1 MAFRYEVPIADGRV
15 IGFDSENQLTQEQ
28 GAEIANYLA
37 HQADQER
44 AQLEATASE
53 WRGPL
58 GFLQDTGLSLGKGL
72 AGLVGTAGDLATLF
86 GAEEGGKDLADAM
99 ANIQANL
106 QEAKTEKTKAQEQMF
121 AETEGFWDTL
131 GYLASNPMYTADLLV
146 EQVPQLFPIA
156 KAGQGA
162 RALAQT
168 VLKKEAGKAVERAGI
183 TGALGAGGAM
193 QGADIGMQTYDTTYQ
208 QLVDQGVSE
217 EEAAKQALSEARAD
231 AAQAAVVS
239 VGAGALVPGGTAV
252 ERALLGKLYKAPSKL
267 EGAVRDAG
275 IAATQ
280 GRLARTK
287 GAAKGFLGEA
297 TQEGVEEGGG
307 ALISGLTAAEY
318 DPTIDPFANVARQ
331 AAIGA
336 ALGGPFGGV
345 AGAVSANRQI
355 QAEAQQRILEQAQ
368 ELERQAVERAAAP
381 QPTTGQVDMFPEL
394 IPAEPTAVERERATR
409 AEARAR
415 IAAEQERRAVD
426 EARAAE
432 AAAQQELPLGAPAQP
447 VRVTQQA
454 VLDAAGIE
462 YTTMPNGQIR
472 PKKTLSKPQQQAL
485 RELSGLDL
493 TDPRQRARADAI
505 VGRISRS
512 DAKWATNLTAGFTT
526 LMEESQPAATR
537 VADEQAEI
545 AQQEADAA
553 RAAQARTEAT
563 EIRREDEQAAIQR
576 AFEDAIQREEDS
588 RRRVEAQAEQVR
600 ETATGTIPLTDAW
613 KQVARRQLAQN
624 QEQARMREQG
634 LDQMAEE
641 EAANFEL
648 DMQYVDER
656 VPEAP
661 PATKAIS
668 AIYAQQYTEA
678 QDVGDQQLID
688 AVDAEAKSVLGGR
701 TWGTVKG
708 GLTKGRRTQQQ
719 ALIAEARGEAA
730 PTQPDLFRDVVAE
743 RIAQREAPSEVTEGR
758 EAVRGVPRGRP
769 EAAVE
774 QPAAEP
780 RVEVAREQPEPEPAE
795 RAATPEAAGVAR
807 RGEPAVRDTGRARR
821 EPAALEEPAREREV
835 APAVAEAEAVAEE
848 PVAEPRR
855 ERAPEAARE
864 PVREVPPV
872 RPQVAPA
879 AEVVEAPP
887 AAEVA
892 EEVTT
897 EMPAS
902 LVPLQRAI
910 NSPTESNVGE
920 ALGAAQAEGYFSG
933 PEVTAFEKN
942 MRQKGVVGRMQVM
955 HIIASRISDA
965 AYFSNN
971 PEMVETMYAEINA
984 ATARAQ
990 QERKQILEDVPEVTE
1005 SMTLEEVKAAIR
1017 RAGQEYDA
1025 EQVKIAAELDKRYA
1039 DEDGKPMFSRMAFN
1053 GGQQQST
1060 VAELK
1065 RYGQKVI
1072 SRIKS
1077 VAPVEIVQSVDNLPE
1092 DIGATPLTRG
1102 VYHQGKVYIV
1112 ADNTSV
1118 FDFDTV
1124 LTHEV
1129 VGHLG
1134 LEQMLGKG
1142 AFNGLINQVNQ
1153 LKGTNEQVK
1162 RVLEDIKRAYT
1173 NVQGVYELS
1182 PEQEAREI
1190 LAHIAQAKTEYLT
1203 DSKIRRLWNN
1213 LKLKVKEWLV
1223 SRGMLEPSDLML
1235 DRLIHDAALHVQGG
1249 KSATRAGFHFL
1260 NSEYQSQVL
1269 MQRAWQHGYRG
1280 YDLKEAGLYMREI
1293 LSGERQV
1300 PVKETAE
1307 IEEIALDDDYL
1318 DTPAFS
1324 RTAAEPAGD
1333 PRYAEYKFRP
1343 EPKKT
1348 FRERFQAVRGLRLF
1362 DTFRVNFVDTAATLE
1377 DKIMG
1382 AYNNAVTKDGV
1393 LNPMVSYVQALRSEG
1408 LAAMVMRRG
1417 TLELSESGLFKGVK
1431 KDGVPSLADVY
1442 EVVQKLGDRIG
1453 RSEARGVI
1461 NAAWIAQ
1468 REDQILKNNEKLQKE
1483 ADALRAK
1490 GKAKE
1495 AQKREDKIVD
1505 LYPGMKEADIQK
1517 EEARI
1522 AKDLKLFDEIPEIK
1536 QAYDMFVTYKNG
1548 LIQTGIDTGLY
1559 DKETAEGW
1567 MENFGYV
1574 PFYRILEDAE
1584 TAGPQ
1589 QYFNGMMRLP
1599 TMKALKGSTKEINDV
1614 LDNIEKLSVSLVNSI
1629 VRNHAAKEMVRGLN
1643 EAGGV
1648 ETDVNRPMTDIKQV
1662 PEKQRD
1668 RVVSYKAE
1676 GKDQYFLVKDPL
1688 DAFAWR
1694 GIDRTMPGKFVFGS
1708 NAADWLRKGITLTPQ
1723 FIFSQIQQDSFRAF
1737 AFGGLKNGAKAG
1749 VNVGKEFL
1757 KIRRDLS
1764 KEGNF
1769 GAESLNEFGIIG
1781 MYDISPQR
1789 SREQIEAIFK
1799 GNQQLS
1805 FLEKTMLWAER
1816 NAEASDLAQRKAVF
1830 DQTMAETNNEAMA
1843 FWRASEVINFSRRG
1857 AHPAATV
1864 LRQLIPFQNAY
1875 MQGMNVLAKSMFGR
1889 GLSQEERMKAAQ
1901 IFWAAGMKLAVLS
1914 VLYAALMADDDEYAK
1929 QPAHL
1934 RSRFF
1939 LFPTGDGNPPI
1950 KLAMPADLGFMFK
1963 AIPEMLVM
1971 QHLRDDFDFEK
1982 SKTELTGALA
1992 TAILGPNMIPQILKP
2007 AVEVYFN
2014 KSFFTDSP
2022 IVSMGEEQLDVSQ
2035 QYRDSTSQLA
2045 RLFSSIGISPLKAD
2059 HMIKG
2064 MFGTIGGDMLTTMDI
2079 VTEQALGVE
2088 KTQRE
2093 LADYPLAKALFAR
2106 TKGTGF
2112 KQDFYA
2118 LREDVRGAVATM
2130 NKMIERGDIEGAR
2143 EYVEENR
2150 QLIALRKQ
2158 LNAVDNTIKKSNQ
2171 RIKQIQANPN
2181 MGSEEKR
2188 ERVDREK
2195 DLQARLAGQI
2205 ARMRQYAYD

>member
-1 MAFRYEVPIADGRV
+1 MAYSYSLETADGRV
-15 IGFDSENQLTQEQ
+15 VAFDSPQQLTKEQ
-28 GAEIANYLA
+28 AEEIARYRIYEEDM
-37 HQADQER
+37 QRQ
-44 AQLEATASE
+44 QLEATASE

-58 GFLQDTGLSLGKGL
+58 GFLQDTGLSLGKGV
-72 AGLVGTAGDLATLF
+72 AGLVGSAGDLATLF
-86 GAEEGGKDLADAM
+86 GAEEGGKELADAM
-99 ANIQANL
+99 ADIQANL
-106 QEAKTEKTKAQEQMF
+106 QEAKTEKTKAQEQLF
-121 AETEGFWDTL
+121 AETEGVGDTL
-131 GYLASNPMYTADLLV
+131 AYLAQNPMYVLDLAT
-146 EQVPQLFPIA
+146 EQIPQLLPIA
-156 KAGQGA
+156 KAGKSA
-162 RALAQT
+162 RALADIAIKDAT
-168 VLKKEAGKAVERAGI
+168 EKTLNRAGI
-183 TGALGAGGAM
+183 GGALSAAGAM
-193 QGADIGMQTYDTTYQ
+193 QGSDVGMQTYDRVYEQ
-208 QLVDQGVSE
+208 MIAQGATPE
-217 EEAAKQALSEARAD
+217 QAAERALTEAQFD
-231 AAQAAVVS
+231 AAQAAAVTLTTGV
-239 VGAGALVPGGTAV
+239 LVPGATVVEKALVGRTAAQQVGTQLAQA
-252 ERALLGKLYKAPSKL
+252 EAAAARAAAASTVTVAPTSRKM
-267 EGAVRDAG
+267 
-275 IAATQ
+275 AA
-280 GRLARTK
+280 AR
-287 GAAKGFLGEA
+287 GFAGEA
-297 TQEGVEEGGG
+297 TQEATEEGLGQY
-307 ALISGLTAAEY
+307 ISNISAIEAGEQT
-318 DPTIDPFANVARQ
+318 DPFAGVGK
-331 AAIGA
+331 AAT
-336 ALGGPFGGV
+336 LGGVLGGIFGAPAGV
-345 AGAVSANRQI
+345 VQANRQLRSY
-355 QAEAQQRILEQAQ
+355 EQQRILEQAQ
-368 ELERQAVERAAAP
+368 ELERQAAAQEQAAAP
-381 QPTTGQVDMFPEL
+381 TLPAEPGAQGDLFPGA

-432 AAAQQELPLGAPAQP
+432 AVAQQELPLGAPAQP

-472 PKKTLSKPQQQAL
+472 PKKTPSKPQQQAI

-493 TDPRQRARADAI
+493 TDPTQRARADA
-505 VGRISRS
+505 VVERISRS
-512 DAKWATNLTAGFTT
+512 DAKWAKNLTAGFTT
-526 LMEESQPAATR
+526 LMEQSQPAATR

-545 AQQEADAA
+545 TQQEADAT
-553 RAAQARTEAT
+553 RAAEARREAT
-563 EIRREDEQAAIQR
+563 EIRKEDELTDIQR

-600 ETATGTIPLTDAW
+600 EEATGTIPLTDAW

-641 EAANFEL
+641 EAASFEL
-648 DMQYVDER
+648 DMQYVEDTIPQAR
-656 VPEAP
+656 
-661 PATKAIS
+661 PADKAIAS
-668 AIYAQQYTEA
+668 VYAQQYTEA
-678 QDVGDQQLID
+678 QDLNAQDLID
-688 AVDAEAKSVLGGR
+688 AIDTEAKAQLGGR
-701 TWGTVKG
+701 TWGAVKG
-708 GLTKGRRTQQQ
+708 GLTKGRRAQQQ

-730 PTQPDLFRDVVAE
+730 PAQPDLFREVVAE
-743 RIAQREAPSEVTEGR
+743 RIAQREAP
-758 EAVRGVPRGRP
+758 
-769 EAAVE
+769 AVE
-774 QPAAEP
+774 APAAP
-780 RVEVAREQPEPEPAE
+780 VEVAPV
-795 RAATPEAAGVAR
+795 EAAPVEA
-807 RGEPAVRDTGRARR
+807 E
-821 EPAALEEPAREREV
+821 AAPVEEPTPVEEPVREREA
-835 APAVAEAEAVAEE
+835 APAVAEAEAVVEE

-864 PVREVPPV
+864 PAREVPPV
-872 RPQVAPA
+872 RVREAAP

-887 AAEVA
+887 AREAVEEAAPEVA
-892 EEVTT
+892 EAVTT
-897 EMPAS
+897 DMPAS

-910 NSPTESNVGE
+910 NKPTESNVGE
-920 ALGAAQAEGYFSG
+920 ALAAARAEGYFSG
-933 PEVTAFEKN
+933 PEVAMFDKN

-984 ATARAQ
+984 ATARVQ
-990 QERKQILEDVPEVTE
+990 QERNQILKDVPEVTE

-1025 EQVKIAAELDKRYA
+1025 EQVKIAVELDKHYA

-1124 LTHEV
+1124 LAHEV

-1142 AFNGLINQVNQ
+1142 AFKGLVNQVNQ

-1249 KSATRAGFHFL
+1249 KSATRNGFNFL
-1260 NSEYQSQVL
+1260 NSDYQGQVL

-1293 LSGERQV
+1293 LSGDRQV
-1300 PVKETAE
+1300 PTKDISE
-1307 IEEIALDDDYL
+1307 IEEVALDDSYL

-1324 RTAAEPAGD
+1324 RVAEPAGD
-1333 PRYAEYKFRP
+1333 ASYADYKFRP
-1343 EPKKT
+1343 DPKRT
-1348 FRERFQAVRGLRLF
+1348 FRDRFEAARGFRLF
-1362 DTFRVNFVDTAATLE
+1362 DTFRVNFVDTAATVE
-1377 DKIMG
+1377 DKIMR
-1382 AYNNAVTKDGV
+1382 AYNNAVVKDGV

-1408 LAAMVMRRG
+1408 LAAMVMHRG
-1417 TLELSESGLFKGVK
+1417 SLELSESGLFKGVK
-1431 KDGVPSLADVY
+1431 KDGVPSLADIY

-1453 RSEARGVI
+1453 RSEARGVV

-1468 REDQILKNNEKLQKE
+1468 REDQILKNNDRLQKE
-1483 ADALRAK
+1483 ADALRAR
-1490 GKAKE
+1490 GKKKQAEQLE
-1495 AQKREDKIVD
+1495 AKIVN
-1505 LYPGMKEADIQK
+1505 LYPNLTEEQIQQ

-1522 AKDLKLFDEIPEIK
+1522 AKDLKLFDEIPEVK
-1536 QAYDMFVTYKNG
+1536 QAYDMFVTYKNA
-1548 LIQTGIDTGLY
+1548 LIQVGIDTGLY
-1559 DKETAEGW
+1559 DKDTAEGW
-1567 MENFGYV
+1567 MQNTGYV
-1574 PFYRILEDAE
+1574 PFYRVKE
-1584 TAGPQ
+1584 TDEEQGPQ
-1589 QYFNGMMRLP
+1589 QYFNGLTRLP
-1599 TMKALKGSTKEINDV
+1599 VMRSLKGSDRVINDV
-1614 LDNIEKLSVSLVNSI
+1614 LDNVEKLSVSLVNSI

-1643 EAGGV
+1643 EAGGI
-1648 ETDVNRPMTDIKQV
+1648 ETPIDNPLTDPKQARGK
-1662 PEKQRD
+1662 ESYL
-1668 RVVSYKAE
+1668 VSYRE
-1676 GKDQYFLVKDPL
+1676 GGKDKYFLVKDRL
-1688 DAFAWR
+1688 DAYAWR
-1694 GIDRTMPGKFVFGS
+1694 GVERAMPGKFVFGS
-1708 NAADWLRKGITLTPQ
+1708 AAADWLRKGITLTPQ

-1749 VNVGKEFL
+1749 VSVAKDFM
-1757 KIRRDLS
+1757 KIRKDLT

-1769 GAESLNEFGIIG
+1769 GAENLNQFGIIG

-1799 GNQQLS
+1799 GTDNLN
-1805 FLEKTMLWAER
+1805 FPEKVMVWAER
-1816 NAEASDLAQRKAVF
+1816 NAEASDLAQRKAIYE
-1830 DQTMAETNNEAMA
+1830 QTLAETNNEAMA
-1843 FWRASEVINFSRRG
+1843 FWRASEIINFSRRG
-1857 AHPAATV
+1857 AHPAATI

-1889 GLSQEERMKAAQ
+1889 GLSQEEKMKAAQ

-1914 VLYAALMADDDEYAK
+1914 TIYAALMADDDDYNK

-1939 LFPTGDGNPPI
+1939 LFPTGDGNPPV
-1950 KLAMPADLGFMFK
+1950 KLAMPADLGLMFK

-1982 SKTELTGALA
+1982 SKTELQGALA

-2014 KSFFTDSP
+2014 KSFFTESP

-2045 RLFSSIGISPLKAD
+2045 RLFSSVGISPLKAD
-2059 HMIKG
+2059 HMIRG
-2064 MFGTIGGDMLTTMDI
+2064 MFGTIGGDMLAVMDI
-2079 VTEQALGVE
+2079 TAESALGIE

-2093 LADYPLAKALFAR
+2093 LADYPIAKALFAR

-2143 EYVEENR
+2143 EYAEENR
-2150 QLIALRKQ
+2150 QLIALRRQ
-2158 LNAVDNTIKKSNQ
+2158 LNSVDNTIKKSNQ
-2171 RIKQIQANPN
+2171 RIKQVQANPN
-2181 MGSEEKR
+2181 MSAEEKR

-2195 DLQARLAGQI
+2195 DLQARLAAQI
-2205 ARMRQYAYD
+2205 ARMRKYAYD